1 MLGCA
6 AWSWT
11 NLVKICP
18 QARREPR
25 PTPGQGFLGVN
36 SLGSWAVTPGISV
49 SQLRHR
55 TLWLSDLGLSSGYS
69 ATLETSLP
77 QYLLVPLFFL
87 KLLLN
92 VEWSW
97 TPG

>member
-18 QARREPR
+18 QAKQEPR
-25 PTPGQGFLGVN
+25 PTPGRGFLGVN
-36 SLGSWAVTPGISV
+36 SLGGWAVTPHISV

-55 TLWLSDLGLSSGYS
+55 TLWLWDLGLSSGYS
-69 ATLETSLP
+69 ATLETSHP
-77 QYLLVPLFFL
+77 RYLLVPLFFL

-92 VEWSW
+92 AEWSW